1 VKRRLPGWLVALTG
15 LGFIFLHLPIL
26 VLIVFSFN
34 ASRFSV
40 HWTGFTLDWYLKLLD
55 SPLLLRGLKL
65 SLIIAVAATLLATI
79 LGTLLALALARH
91 RVKGRQG
98 LEGLLILPIVT
109 PEIVVGISLLVF
121 FTFLHYPLGVSS
133 VVIAHVAFSIS
144 FVVVVVLARLHGM
157 DRSLEEAALNLGADE
172 VVTFWKV
179 TVPLLLPGIIAAG
192 LLAFT
197 LSFDDFLITFFVAGV
212 GSSTLPLVV
221 YSMVRLNVSPTVNA
235 ISTIIVLASTLTVM
249 LADRFTRSR
258 TALPAGA
265 RPKAAATLPA

>member
-1 VKRRLPGWLVALTG
+1 MTRRLPRSLLVFTALG
-15 LGFIFLHLPIL
+15 YAFLHLPIL
-26 VLIVFSFN
+26 VLIAFSFN
-34 ASRFSV
+34 ASKFSV
-40 HWTGFTLDWYLKLLD
+40 HWTGFTWNWYLKLLD
-55 SPLLLRGLKL
+55 SSLLSRGLQL
-65 SLIIAVAATLLATI
+65 SLIIAVSSTLLSTA

-91 RVKGRQG
+91 RVRRRSG

-109 PEIVVGISLLVF
+109 PEIVVGISLLAF
-121 FTFLHYPLGVSS
+121 FAFLHYPLGVSS

-157 DRSLEEAALNLGADE
+157 DRTLEEAALNLGADE
-172 VVTFWKV
+172 VTTFWKV

-221 YSMVRLNVSPTVNA
+221 YSMVKLNVSPTVNA
-235 ISTIIVLASTLTVM
+235 ISTIIVLVSTVTVV
-249 LADRFTRSR
+249 LADRLTRARSAR
-258 TALPAGA
+258 PAGA
-265 RPKAAATLPA
+265 RPKAATLPA